1 MIYTLDSSAGIW
13 LQKLRL
19 KASDITKPR
28 GWWGHE
34 LETRFKMD
42 NKWKGSGGIKDR
54 YKNLLQ
60 LKLILNHCNNLS
72 RVDNHVTRSSGIK
85 SVAGVVIGRF
95 RSYRLQNTWGKLF
108 KTASALLQSFVPK
121 VEAFE
126 QLKITY
132 SRNFDCAIHPLSS
145 LLLCM
150 HHWKV
155 TTQTYNHSG
164 GIDVVL
170 KTPSLH
176 EVATLIRP
184 FRLRNIS

>member
-60 LKLILNHCNNLS
+60 LKLILNHCNNLT
-72 RVDNHVTRSSGIK
+72 RVDNHVTRSSGVK
-85 SVAGVVIGRF
+85 SVAGVTIGRF
-95 RSYRLQNTWGKLF
+95 RSYRLQNTWGKLL
-108 KTASALLQSFVPK
+108 KTS
-121 VEAFE
+121 
-126 QLKITY
+126 
-132 SRNFDCAIHPLSS
+132 SS
-145 LLLCM
+145 LLQFCAQT
-150 HHWKV
+150 WGFWA
-155 TTQTYNHSG
+155 TQNN
-164 GIDVVL
+164 L
-170 KTPSLH
+170 FK
-176 EVATLIRP
+176 E
-184 FRLRNIS
+184 FRLCNPPPVLSAPLYASLKGYYTNI